1 MAVQILGLRE
11 YICPKTGKPKKAER
25 FFENK
30 WRATSVKEL
39 FAELDNKLK
48 EIPEDEH
55 YNLYY
60 TAASCK
66 ETKGRKLENQ
76 NIIPFDIDDI
86 DETKIDQTVSC
97 VLKELGVNFH
107 EVGVVFSG
115 NGLQIIIGIKEPFTN
130 EGYFDEHRAIYKAVC
145 GKINQSLYLS
155 GLSGHADTSVFS
167 MGRLL
172 RLPNT
177 RNIKKNKGTKD
188 ATLIQHNIEYIDF
201 DMYKVTNI
209 PNVAEGEYIH
219 PKALLKLPDPDT
231 AGVLGGCD
239 FLKHCIENQA
249 AIDEPSWY
257 AMLSIVGRLKDGSQL
272 VHEFSK
278 GHPDYSAEETD
289 DKLRYALDAAG
300 PRTCENI
307 SSLWDG
313 CNTCENYGKCKS
325 PIMLRTESFIKTLHT
340 GFYEVAIGKDGNEK
354 RGKPNYDDLAK
365 HFSNTNPYTTMEQG
379 NIVHAHDGKK
389 WVDITRNRIH
399 AFAEENFDPTPNNG
413 MCMEFEAKLKRTNL
427 RDPDWYQA
435 EGFVNFENGVLNL
448 EDMILRPSS
457 QEYGFKYVLPFNY
470 DPLASC
476 PRFEKFLEEVT
487 LGQEELSNVLV
498 EFMGYALLG
507 IDPAV
512 GQKALILHGEGS
524 NGKSVFIEI
533 LRQLAG
539 KNNYSTLSMGNEI
552 NKLENRYQ
560 LSGKLF
566 NVSEETPSGAMM
578 DSSIFKALV
587 SGGEVQARKLYCD
600 SYSMKN
606 YAKIIM
612 ACNTLPTINDL
623 SHGMIRRLLIVPFDA
638 LFTEKNRD
646 VHLIDKLRLEL
657 SGIFN
662 LAVAGRDRFIKNNNQ
677 FSDGAQMKQ
686 VVEEYVEH
694 NDSILTWMIENC
706 GKHPELFATTTELF
720 DDYAMY
726 CDRSKIKPLNKIQF
740 SKRVSKHL
748 QISYGKDCSVRKR
761 HEGGVK
767 RGFSGIA
774 INKEGNF

>member
-25 FFENK
+25 FFEKN

-39 FAELDNKLK
+39 FANLSDHLK
-48 EIPEDEH
+48 EIPEEEH

-60 TAASCK
+60 TAGSCK
-66 ETKGRKLENQ
+66 EQKGRKLDVQ
-76 NIIPFDIDDI
+76 NVIPFDIDDI
-86 DETKIDQTVSC
+86 DDTKISETVDC
-97 VLKELGVNFH
+97 VIKELHVKHH
-107 EVGVVFSG
+107 EVGIVFSG
-115 NGLQIIIGIKEPFTN
+115 NGLQIIIGIKEPFSN

-145 GKINQSLYLS
+145 GKINQSLYIA

-177 RNIKKNKGTKD
+177 RNIKKNKGTKES
-188 ATLIQHNIEYIDF
+188 TLIQHNIEYGDF
-201 DMYKVTNI
+201 DMYKITNI
-209 PNVAEGEYIH
+209 PKLEEGEYVH

-249 AIDEPSWY
+249 TIDEPSWY
-257 AMLSIVGRLKDGSQL
+257 AMLSIVGRLKEGSKL

-278 GHPDYSAEETD
+278 NHPDYSPEETD
-289 DKLRYALDAAG
+289 DKMRYALDAAG
-300 PRTCENI
+300 PRTCDNI
-307 SSLWDG
+307 TSLWDG
-313 CNTCENYGKCKS
+313 CNTCANYNKCKS

-340 GFYEVAIGKDGNEK
+340 GFYEVAIGKDGQEK
-354 RGKPNYDDLAK
+354 RGKPSYDDLAK
-365 HFSNTNPYTTMEQG
+365 HFENTNPYTTMEQG
-379 NIVHAHDGKK
+379 NIVHTFDGQK
-389 WVDITRNRIH
+389 WVDISRNRIH
-399 AFAEENFDPTPNNG
+399 NFAEKSFDPTPTNG
-413 MCMEFEAKLKRTNL
+413 MCMEFEAKLKRTQL
-427 RDPDWYQA
+427 RDPDWYHV
-435 EGFVNFENGVLNL
+435 EGLVNFENGVLDLNTMTL
-448 EDMILRPSS
+448 VDSS
-457 QEYGFKYVLPFNY
+457 PDHGFKYVLPFEF

-476 PRFEKFLEEVT
+476 PRFEQFLQEVT
-487 LGQEELSNVLV
+487 LGQSELSNVLI

-524 NGKSVFIEI
+524 NGKSVFIEV
-533 LRQLAG
+533 LRLLAG
-539 KNNYSTLSMGNEI
+539 KNNYSTLSMGHEI

-638 LFTEKNRD
+638 LFDATNRD
-646 VHLIDKLRLEL
+646 VHLLDKLKKEL

-662 LAVAGRDRFIKNNNQ
+662 RAVTGRDRFIKNGDM
-677 FSDGAQMKQ
+677 FSESKQMDD
-686 VVEEYVEH
+686 VVEEYVEN

-706 GKHPELFATTTELF
+706 GKAEEMFSTTVELF

-740 SKRVSKHL
+740 SKRVAKHL
-748 QISYGKDCSVRKR
+748 EIRYKKDCKTRQRKDNR
-761 HEGGVK
+761 LQ
-767 RGFSGIA
+767 RGFIGIGLA
-774 INKEGNF
+774 NKNF